1 MHELDNSLQA
11 QLHDLGYVHAVTEEI
26 RRVAAALA
34 VNPLD
39 EEASTS
45 LWLLVFVEAS
55 AARAALSRASA
66 LDVTV
71 SVPDCATS
79 DPTTEAG
86 IR

>member
-45 LWLLVFVEAS
+45 LWLLVFVGAP
-55 AARAALSRASA
+55 AARAALSRACA
-66 LDVTV
+66 LDIAD
-71 SVPDCATS
+71 SVPACTS
-79 DPTTEAG
+79 PDPTTEAG

>member
-11 QLHDLGYVHAVTEEI
+11 QLHDLGYVHAVIEEI

-45 LWLLVFVEAS
+45 LWLLVFVEAP

-66 LDVTV
+66 FDIAD
-71 SVPDCATS
+71 SVPDCRTS
-79 DPTTEAG
+79 DPTTEVG

>member
-1 MHELDNSLQA
+1 MHELDNSLRA

-45 LWLLVFVEAS
+45 LWLLVFVEAP
-55 AARAALSRASA
+55 AARAALSRVSA
-66 LDVTV
+66 FDIVD
-71 SVPDCATS
+71 SVHACTTS

>member
-1 MHELDNSLQA
+1 
-11 QLHDLGYVHAVTEEI
+11 HAVTEEI

-45 LWLLVFVEAS
+45 LWLLVFVEAP

-66 LDVTV
+66 FDIAD
-71 SVPDCATS
+71 SVPDCTTS

>member
-1 MHELDNSLQA
+1 MHELDNSIQA
-11 QLHDLGYVHAVTEEI
+11 QLHDLGYVHAVTAEI

-45 LWLLVFVEAS
+45 LWLLVFIEAP
-55 AARAALSRASA
+55 AARAALSRACA
-66 LDVTV
+66 LDIAD
-71 SVPDCATS
+71 SVPDCTTS